1 MGRRKKP
8 IVDKSP
14 FKLRKRELA
23 DGRISLFIDHIADGK
38 HKYEFLKLYLLPETS
53 ENVRREN
60 TRTLRQ
66 AEDII
71 RLRTESL
78 VQEKSDQITAK
89 NLSETSLLELIDILS
104 VDYRRKHGR
113 ENKRLLTFKSN
124 IQAFRHDVRMCDIDK
139 KFCIDYADW
148 LRHAF
153 ISRNG
158 TLLAP
163 QTAFVYFWQLGWI
176 LGNALRMGYIRQNPW
191 TQLESSDKIHE
202 PERQH
207 RFLTLE
213 ELEALENTPY
223 KHDLIKRAF
232 MFSCFS
238 GLRISDV
245 RNMKWS
251 DLYSND
257 ATWYVSIIMQKT
269 SKPVSIP
276 IPPRA
281 MRWLPERDN
290 GETNVF
296 GKLPSQNQ
304 VNHHL
309 RKWFEET
316 GIAGRIH
323 FHVSRHTYGTLLL
336 TAGVDLYTASK
347 LMGHND
353 IRATQVYAKIIDR
366 KKQEAVSLID
376 NVF

>member
-1 MGRRKKP
+1 MGRRKKS

-14 FKLRKRELA
+14 FKLRKRELS

-38 HKYEFLKLYLLPETS
+38 HKYEFLKLYLLPEIS
-53 ENVRREN
+53 EKIKREN
-60 TRTLRQ
+60 ARTLRQ

-71 RLRTESL
+71 RLRIESS
-78 VQEKSDQITAK
+78 VEEKSDKTSVSD
-89 NLSETSLLELIDILS
+89 LSETPLMELIDILS
-104 VDYRRKHGR
+104 VDYTRKHGR
-113 ENKRLLTFKSN
+113 ENKRLLTFRSN
-124 IQAFRHDVRMCDIDK
+124 IQVFRPDIRMCEIDRQ
-139 KFCIDYADW
+139 FCIDYADW
-148 LRHAF
+148 LRHIF
-153 ISRNG
+153 VSQKG
-158 TLLAP
+158 TPLAP

-191 TQLESSDKIHE
+191 TQLDRSDKIQE

-213 ELEALENTPY
+213 EIEMLETTPY
-223 KHDLIKRAF
+223 KHDLIKKAF

-245 RNMKWS
+245 RNLKWS
-251 DLYSND
+251 DLYSNGGS
-257 ATWYVSIIMQKT
+257 WYISIIMQKT
-269 SKPVSIP
+269 SRPVSIP
-276 IPPRA
+276 IPPKA
-281 MRWLPERDN
+281 IRWLPEKNDD
-290 GETNVF
+290 EPNVF
-296 GKLPSQNQ
+296 GKLPSQSQ
-304 VNHHL
+304 VNTHL
-309 RKWFEET
+309 RKWFGQA
-316 GIAGRIH
+316 GISGRIH